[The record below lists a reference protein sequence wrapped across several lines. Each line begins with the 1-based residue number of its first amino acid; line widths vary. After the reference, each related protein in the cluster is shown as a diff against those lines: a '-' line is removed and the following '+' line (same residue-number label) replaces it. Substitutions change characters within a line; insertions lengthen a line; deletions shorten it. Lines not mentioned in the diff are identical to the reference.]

1 MFLNKLLSGAV
12 ALSLAAA
19 VSYAAPGV
27 RFNVADGNTEEAYNK
42 LVNEKIQT
50 IGYVLSDP
58 HERIN
63 DGYAEKYGATN
74 LDNLGFMSITNDEGL
89 RPLLIADPRIG
100 GFSPF
105 NLHVYKLKNEDKTY
119 VGHIVPETMLDI
131 VGVQDKKTREGF
143 IALFPSLDEL
153 VQKEIGGKVG
163 ISEYKALPEEPM
175 MEFTFT
181 FDRPDEIED
190 YVDEFQEGFEELFEE
205 KKYIIAGYKNFRE
218 TYDDLELDFEKYD
231 AYFVYSLC
239 HFEFSNGIFNMDAKA
254 THTARP
260 DAGAFAPCSMYM
272 YIEKDQNVMHVGMPK
287 LENWIKVMDIK
298 DPVKVKA
305 IKGLDAQIIDMMKT
319 LGGKV
324 K

>member
-12 ALSLAAA
+12 ALSVAAA
-19 VSYAAPGV
+19 VSYAAPAV
-27 RFNVADGNTEEAYNK
+27 RFNVADGNVEEAYNK
-42 LVNEKIQT
+42 LVNEKINS

-74 LDNLGFMSITNDEGL
+74 LDNLGFMSVTNDEGL
-89 RPLLIADPRIG
+89 RELLIADPRIG

-105 NLHVYKLKNEDKTY
+105 NLHIYKLKEENKTY

-143 IALFPSLDEL
+143 VALFPSLDEL

-163 ISEYKALPEEPM
+163 ISEYTALPEQPM
-175 MEFTFT
+175 MEFTIS
-181 FDRPDEIED
+181 FDRPEAIED

-218 TYDDLELDFEKYD
+218 TYDDLEQDFDKYD

-239 HFEFSNGIFNMDAKA
+239 HFQFSDGIFNMNAKA
-254 THTARP
+254 TKSARP

-272 YIEKDQNVMHVGMPK
+272 YIEKDTNTMHVGMPK
-287 LENWIKVMDIK
+287 LENWIKVMNIK
-298 DPVKVKA
+298 DPAKVKS
-305 IKGLDAQIIDMMKT
+305 ILGLDKEIIGMMKS
-319 LGGKV
+319 LGAKV